1 MSEGRTTVITT
12 DAAAVP
18 AAERRVAT
26 PHGRVFVRETP
37 GQDPPV
43 VLLHGYE
50 DASLHLVPDA
60 AHYPQLDRPEVVAR
74 LLTEP
79 ADA

>member
-1 MSEGRTTVITT
+1 
-12 DAAAVP
+12 
-18 AAERRVAT
+18 
-26 PHGRVFVRETP
+26 VRETP